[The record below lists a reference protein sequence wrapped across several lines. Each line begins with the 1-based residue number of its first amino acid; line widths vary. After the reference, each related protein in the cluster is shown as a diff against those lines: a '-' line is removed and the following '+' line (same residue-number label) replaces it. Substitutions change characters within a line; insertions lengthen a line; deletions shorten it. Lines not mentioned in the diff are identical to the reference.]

1 MQVGPVKAGGHPL
14 GGLQLQL
21 RLDVLPH
28 PGRCGGR
35 ERRHHGPPGQAVNH
49 FSDAQ
54 IGGPEVVAPLG
65 HAVRLVHHQQRHVQ
79 RVQQLHEPRRFHA
92 LRRHVQQLCVAP
104 GHLIQ
109 RLANLTRAHGAV
121 DHHGAHTQ
129 LHQLIH
135 LILHQRDQ
143 RTDHDGH
150 AVQQQRRNLI
160 GQRLASARGQHR
172 HHVPTIQYG
181 RDDLLLSGPE
191 RVVAEHALEH
201 VVHPLL
207 HVTAPSRVI
216 SASIVSQCAGFFQCP
231 HVFSSGCASIPPQGP
246 KKGRPAHGTAPQ
258 NQMNYR
264 LAAARMASTMSSF
277 SHGRSRSSRPKWP

>member
-1 MQVGPVKAGGHPL
+1 M
-14 GGLQLQL
+14 
-21 RLDVLPH
+21 
-28 PGRCGGR
+28 
-35 ERRHHGPPGQAVNH
+35 
-49 FSDAQ
+49 
-54 IGGPEVVAPLG
+54 APLG
-65 HAVRLVHHQQRHVQ
+65 HAVRLVHHQERNVQ
-79 RVQQLHEPRRFHA
+79 RMQQIHEPRRFHA

-109 RLANLTRAHGAV
+109 RLADLTRAHGAV
-121 DHHGAHTQ
+121 DHHGVHAQ

-143 RTDHDGH
+143 RADHNGH

-172 HHVPTIQYG
+172 HHVPTVQYG

-207 HVTAPSRVI
+207 HVTAPSREKIRFHCIEICRVFP
-216 SASIVSQCAGFFQCP
+216 ASGRVLFWVAKLSPAPCDRAT
-231 HVFSSGCASIPPQGP
+231 ASPPG
-246 KKGRPAHGTAPQ
+246 K
-258 NQMNYR
+258 
-264 LAAARMASTMSSF
+264 
-277 SHGRSRSSRPKWP
+277 SRKTPTL